1 MEFVGVESCLRSREL
16 DDYGV
21 RSMILR
27 VSCQR
32 VPTTDESK
40 RRFESCRWGSM
51 IHSQVYNVRQ
61 GALVH
66 MASAVTPFFID
77 RRHILVVSVYLG
89 V

>member
-1 MEFVGVESCLRSREL
+1 MNQSVALSLAVG
-16 DDYGV
+16 D
-21 RSMILR
+21 
-27 VSCQR
+27 
-32 VPTTDESK
+32 
-40 RRFESCRWGSM
+40 
-51 IHSQVYNVRQ
+51 SQVYNVRQ